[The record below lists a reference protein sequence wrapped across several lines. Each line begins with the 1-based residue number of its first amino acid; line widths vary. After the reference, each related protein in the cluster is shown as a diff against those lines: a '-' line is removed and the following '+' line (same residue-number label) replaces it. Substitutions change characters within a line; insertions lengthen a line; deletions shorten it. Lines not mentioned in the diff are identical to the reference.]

1 MFPMMF
7 PVMPMFSN
15 LVKLQN
21 DYPEPPTVYALL
33 NSYVNFNKSDDEKT
47 PIAGLAKAGRSMFFN
62 DDYPLSSNISR
73 EDFET
78 LILNH
83 FLMRRIG
90 FDTVTAFKI
99 QLNTK
104 LCEIMPEYNKLFDF
118 LHGWDLFTS
127 GETISRTST
136 TNNSESS
143 SGSTSANSSN
153 TGTSAT
159 KYSDTPQNHIAEVD
173 SGEYVSEY
181 TKNDNSSSSSQSSSQ
196 TDSSSGNS
204 ATTEVINR
212 SPSDKLRIYEE
223 FKNNINHIYG
233 MIFKELESLFYQ
245 NY

>member
-7 PVMPMFSN
+7 PMMPMFSN

-33 NSYVNFNKSDDEKT
+33 NSYVNYDKPEKEKV
-47 PIAGLAKAGRSMFFN
+47 PIAGLAKAGRAMFF
-62 DDYPLSSNISR
+62 DTGYPLSTNVNR

-118 LHGWDLFTS
+118 LQGWDLFTS
-127 GETISRTST
+127 GESVTRNLTS
-136 TNNSESS
+136 NNSESS
-143 SGSTSANSSN
+143 SSSSSGNSSSL
-153 TGTSAT
+153 GSSAT
-159 KYSDTPQNHIAEVD
+159 KYSDTPQNRIAEVD

-181 TKNDNSSSSSQSSSQ
+181 TKNDNSSSNTQSSSQ
-196 TDSSSGNS
+196 TGSSSGNS
-204 ATTEVINR
+204 ASTEVITR

-223 FKNNINHIYG
+223 FKNNLNHIYG
-233 MIFKELESLFYQ
+233 MIFKELDSLFYQ